1 MKHRS
6 TGSLFAPSFKRLM
19 TSGIATGDQLQM
31 GAGDKASG
39 SRWSFGSSRFVCAVL
54 TLWLG
59 LPGGFAPV
67 GRCGSGCAAGG
78 GWIGLLDSNPAF
90 AGDAARFVT
99 LPPGATLPSGAECAA
114 RVPRSPWEARS
125 ENTAANRRT
134 PMPGELERLH
144 STARHGGAPAWFFA
158 RVDGD
163 FTGTTDEI
171 IRWGACKWGFD
182 EDLVRAIAMD
192 ESHWLQSDVGDWT
205 TDTGRCP
212 AGSISGG
219 GCFQSYGLLQIKYS
233 SFPGTWPMSRDD
245 TAFNVDYKLAYQ
257 RACMEGKIEW
267 LRHDFPQPGFPTYPN
282 GSAAQMLWGCVGD
295 WYSGEWYDSKALG
308 YIQRVREELGKRG
321 WEEYPSGR

>member
-1 MKHRS
+1 
-6 TGSLFAPSFKRLM
+6 
-19 TSGIATGDQLQM
+19 
-31 GAGDKASG
+31 
-39 SRWSFGSSRFVCAVL
+39 
-54 TLWLG
+54 
-59 LPGGFAPV
+59 
-67 GRCGSGCAAGG
+67 
-78 GWIGLLDSNPAF
+78 
-90 AGDAARFVT
+90 
-99 LPPGATLPSGAECAA
+99 
-114 RVPRSPWEARS
+114 
-125 ENTAANRRT
+125 
-134 PMPGELERLH
+134 MPGELERLH

-158 RVDGD
+158 RVDGN

-171 IRWGACKWGFD
+171 IQWGACKWGFD

-205 TDTGRCP
+205 TDSGRCP

-257 RACMEGKIEW
+257 RACMEGKVEW
-267 LRHDFPQPGFPTYPN
+267 LRHDVPQPGFPTYPN

-295 WYSGEWYDSKALG
+295 WYSGDWYDSKALE

-321 WEEYPSGR
+321 WEEYQQSR

>member
-1 MKHRS
+1 MLPGAAFR
-6 TGSLFAPSFKRLM
+6 RL
-19 TSGIATGDQLQM
+19 TIIRIPANQFQM
-31 GAGDKASG
+31 GAGEKACAT
-39 SRWSFGSSRFVCAVL
+39 RWNSVGLRVLCAAF

-59 LPGGFAPV
+59 LVGGFVP
-67 GRCGSGCAAGG
+67 AGG
-78 GWIGLLDSNPAF
+78 SSSGSAAVEAGRGLAAVLDSSPAF
-90 AGDAARFVT
+90 AGDASRFVT
-99 LPPGATLPSGAECAA
+99 LPPGAMLPSGAECAA
-114 RVPRSPWEARS
+114 RVRQSSWEARS

-158 RVDGD
+158 RVDGN

-171 IRWGACKWGFD
+171 IQWGACKWGFD

-205 TDTGRCP
+205 TDSGRCP

-257 RACMEGKIEW
+257 RACMEGKVEW
-267 LRHDFPQPGFPTYPN
+267 LRHDVPQPGFPTYPN

-295 WYSGEWYDSKALG
+295 WYSGDWYDSKALE

-321 WEEYPSGR
+321 WEEYQESR